1 VGDHVCGLPQ
11 GGLGDLQNGFGD
23 LRKGLGD
30 LRKGLGDWQ
39 GGLGDLARGGVQ
51 DPSFL
56 RGYGAF
62 TRTLQDL
69 TFVNVNWI
77 CPSQHTSISFG
88 KGKKP

>member
-1 VGDHVCGLPQ
+1 LQ
-11 GGLGDLQNGFGD
+11 NGLGDLQ
-23 LRKGLGD
+23 KGLGD
-30 LRKGLGDWQ
+30 LQKGLGDWQ

-69 TFVNVNWI
+69 TFVNATGYVHLNI
-77 CPSQHTSISFG
+77 LQYALVKEKNPELEEVISKFG
-88 KGKKP
+88 RNAIF